1 MPGHSHANSKCPCR
15 PARSGSRPIERATP
29 KVKIL
34 LAAVAEK
41 LRAVIGGRR
50 AHLRSRLHRAP
61 AGLSLPPA
69 LLEAEAAE
77 CACPRREAEAAEC
90 ACFVELLLMRSFV
103 ELGINRA
110 IRPRFGVVGSTRPR
124 ARPR

>member
-77 CACPRREAEAAEC
+77 CAC
-90 ACFVELLLMRSFV
+90 FVELLLMRSFV